1 MDTYLQYSEELT
13 DLNYGNV
20 HLTGDYVSGR
30 RESGLEKGHIANE
43 LSALN
48 LLKGTVH
55 YSRHDARNKDRKIHR
70 HSLSLEWITSKV
82 EVWTQSLQTLAPY
95 RSIPFY
101 LVCTQQPGCHAESF
115 YWTGFWRMAKTSLG
129 KQRTK
134 LETCAVPEK
143 GTWLGAKNYFSHSK
157 RRAKANLTWKSA
169 VIWWNFLCLFI
180 GILFYLLVSNRKTL
194 LL

>member
-48 LLKGTVH
+48 ILKGTVH

-70 HSLSLEWITSKV
+70 HSLSLE
-82 EVWTQSLQTLAPY
+82 
-95 RSIPFY
+95 
-101 LVCTQQPGCHAESF
+101 
-115 YWTGFWRMAKTSLG
+115 
-129 KQRTK
+129 
-134 LETCAVPEK
+134 
-143 GTWLGAKNYFSHSK
+143 
-157 RRAKANLTWKSA
+157 
-169 VIWWNFLCLFI
+169 
-180 GILFYLLVSNRKTL
+180 
-194 LL
+194 